1 MIKIYIRQACTL
13 IKQNKLYSTIY
24 IIGTGLSV
32 ALIMMVFII
41 YYIKF
46 APIYPE
52 NNRNSTLAFKCIS
65 KIDDKNSNSSGYL
78 SYSLCN
84 KVLRNIKG
92 VKDIAIEEKFTDSGS
107 KYVIN
112 MPKGKDNISINLTH
126 ANGGFWKVFTFNF
139 ISGKPYTEA
148 DIEANNKCAV
158 ICESTAKAIY
168 GSSNVA
174 GRELTLNGD
183 RYKISG
189 VVEDV
194 SAAMSATYSE
204 VWTTIP
210 KDAMKSFDNDD
221 LIGNYSCFMT
231 INDNSTKDA
240 VRNEMQSY
248 FKRFNYSNKN
258 FKINIMNQPDDYWT
272 STFRHWSNE
281 GPNIDNIITDF
292 LIMMFALLFVPA
304 LNLCGLIS
312 SRMENRLCEMGIRK
326 AFGARKKALL
336 LQVVCENL
344 ALTTIGAI
352 AGLILSYLII
362 LISSDWILNIFSNG
376 GHEINTHITFNMLF
390 NPVIIG
396 IAVIICMI
404 LNILSAVIPASLS
417 LRHNI
422 IYSLNTK
429 R

>member
-1 MIKIYIRQACTL
+1 M
-13 IKQNKLYSTIY
+13 
-24 IIGTGLSV
+24 GTGLSV
-32 ALIMMVFII
+32 ALIMIVFII

-52 NNRNSTLAFKCIS
+52 NNRNNTLVFKSID
-65 KIDDKNSNSSGYL
+65 KIDNQDSNNSGNL
-78 SYSLCN
+78 SYSLCS
-84 KVLRNIKG
+84 KVLGKIKG
-92 VKDIAIEEKFTDSGS
+92 VKNIAIKERFTKSGS
-107 KYVIN
+107 GYVIN
-112 MPKGKDNISINLTH
+112 MPKGKDNISVDLTLT
-126 ANGGFWKVFTFNF
+126 NGDFWKVFTFNF

-148 DIEANNKCAV
+148 NIEANNKCAV
-158 ICESTAKAIY
+158 ICESTAKAVY
-168 GSSNVA
+168 GSTNVA
-174 GRELTLNGD
+174 GRELTINGD

-204 VWTTIP
+204 VWTTIS
-210 KDAMKSFDNDD
+210 KEAMKSYDKDN
-221 LIGNYSCFMT
+221 LLGSYSCFMT
-231 INDNSTKDA
+231 INENSTKDE
-240 VRNEMQSY
+240 VRNEIQSY
-248 FKRFNYSNKN
+248 FKRLNNTNKN
-258 FKINIMNQPDDYWT
+258 FKINIMNQPDEYWQ
-272 STFRHWSNE
+272 STFRYWTNE
-281 GPNIDNIITDF
+281 GPNINEIITDF

-326 AFGARKKALL
+326 TFGARKNSLI

-344 ALTTIGAI
+344 ALTAIGAV
-352 AGLILSYLII
+352 AGLVLSYLVV

-376 GHEINTHITFNMLF
+376 GATNTHITFNMLF
-390 NPVIIG
+390 NPIIIG
-396 IAVIICMI
+396 IAIVICMI
-404 LNILSAVIPASLS
+404 LNLLSAVIPASLS